1 MDLFVS
7 TAHAMGGGTG
17 GSGGG
22 GAGGSLVSFLPILL
36 IFGVFYFLVMMPQQ
50 KQKKKHEQM
59 LGKLQ
64 KGDKVVTS
72 SGIHG
77 TVIGVDETR
86 RIVVLRVGDDNTKIE
101 FDKSAIARLETQK
114 EG

>member
-7 TAHAMGGGTG
+7 TAYAMGGSTG
-17 GSGGG
+17 GQGGG
-22 GAGGSLVSFLPILL
+22 GGLVSFLPIIL
-36 IFGVFYFLVMMPQQ
+36 IFAVFYFLVMMPQQ
-50 KQKKKHEQM
+50 KQRKKHEEM

-77 TVIGVDETR
+77 TVIGVDEAR
-86 RIVVLRVGDDNTKIE
+86 KIVVLRVGDEGTKIE
-101 FDKSAIARLETQK
+101 FDKSAIARMEAEKQ
-114 EG
+114 G